1 MTRLVVVPLA
11 FLASLLQAS
20 DLVTLLQVVALFQAV
35 LDHLKISFHGQ
46 QFDPI

>member
-1 MTRLVVVPLA
+1 MILLVVVPKI
-11 FLASLLQAS
+11 FLLQAP
-20 DLVTLLQVVALFQAV
+20 DLVTLLQVALFQAV